1 MGSTVF
7 RNPRALGHSVPKV
20 SRAQQSG
27 SKELQSGLNIESI
40 APAVKLWTSAT
51 AQTLWADGLEAV
63 V

>member
-7 RNPRALGHSVPKV
+7 RNPRALGHSVPNV

-40 APAVKLWTSAT
+40 APAVNL
-51 AQTLWADGLEAV
+51 
-63 V
+63 